1 METNIVQ
8 KQNKS
13 LYKIKKLFKNNWK
26 PALISFGTVFLVS
39 ILGSIFTNPNSAW
52 FTSLIKPKFY
62 PPNWLFGV
70 MWSIIYLLIA
80 IGLFL
85 ILTKNKMTKKL
96 TILYIANGI
105 LNIVWSM
112 VFFTFNNMFLGVVV
126 LVLIII
132 SAYFLVKELYLA
144 SKTSLYL
151 ALPYFIWLFYAFL
164 VNYAIYF
171 LN

>member
-1 METNIVQ
+1 
-8 KQNKS
+8 
-13 LYKIKKLFKNNWK
+13 
-26 PALISFGTVFLVS
+26 
-39 ILGSIFTNPNSAW
+39 
-52 FTSLIKPKFY
+52 
-62 PPNWLFGV
+62 
-70 MWSIIYLLIA
+70 
-80 IGLFL
+80 
-85 ILTKNKMTKKL
+85 
-96 TILYIANGI
+96 
-105 LNIVWSM
+105 NIVWSM

-164 VNYAIYF
+164 LNYAIYF